1 MSTKFFTLTSLA
13 VATLVVV
20 GCGGGGSSGQFGVPT
35 TVAPTTGTTTTGTT
49 ATTTPATTTPATTP
63 TTTPTAP
70 VTTASTDTTLTG
82 SVVKGPVGNAT
93 VTVKKADGTAC
104 GTTSTNAAGQY
115 SFTTA
120 CTGDVIVE
128 VTGGSYT
135 DEATNTT
142 KTLDTPLRSVISAT
156 GGTVNGVITPLT
168 TMAFS
173 YAFTSTS
180 AATKA
185 AFDTQ
190 AAKIATQFGLT
201 GVNLATTVPVV
212 SGTTNAYGNALKGIS
227 QYLKDNP
234 AQTLAAVTTATLKSS
249 ADFTTF
255 GTLYSAAYNKA
266 NGTNITLNFDGTA
279 FNFTGTGA
287 GGGTGTCGI
296 SQKGTITTAGFTV
309 PISFDYCVS
318 GISGS
323 SCGAGNSALNQSLS
337 SQSGVVGAA
346 NIVTTYSATCAAGAI
361 SIVLK

>member
-1 MSTKFFTLTSLA
+1 MATRILKNSALAAAVLA
-13 VATLVVV
+13 VA
-20 GCGGGGSSGQFGVPT
+20 GCGGGGSSGT
-35 TVAPTTGTTTTGTT
+35 SLTGT
-49 ATTTPATTTPATTP
+49 
-63 TTTPTAP
+63 
-70 VTTASTDTTLTG
+70 
-82 SVVKGPVGNAT
+82 VVKGPVGNAT
-93 VTVKKADGTAC
+93 VTVTKPDGTAC
-104 GTTSTNAAGQY
+104 GTTSTNASGAY
-115 SFTTA
+115 SLSTA
-120 CTGDVIVE
+120 CSGDVIVE
-128 VTGGSYT
+128 VTGGTYI

-142 KTLDTPLRSVISAT
+142 KTLDTPLKSVITASGSA
-156 GGTVNGVITPLT
+156 VDGVITPLT

-173 YAFTSTS
+173 YSFTSNS

-185 AFDTQ
+185 AFDAQ

-234 AQTLAAVTTATLKSS
+234 AQTLATVTTATLKSS
-249 ADFTTF
+249 ADFANF

-266 NGTNITLNFDGTA
+266 NGTNVTLNFDGTA

-296 SQKGTITTAGFTV
+296 SQKGTITNAGITV

-318 GISGS
+318 GIAGS
-323 SCGAGNSALNQSLS
+323 SCDAGNSSLSQSLS
-337 SQSGVVGAA
+337 SQSGTVGAA
-346 NIVTTYSATCAAGAI
+346 NIVTTYSATCATGAI